1 MLQGFAAYCLQFL
14 SSAVSFVL
22 HAVSYLKR
30 HAEKAC
36 RATVPYLS
44 HAPIVHALEEG
55 TQRRIGVLNTPLYK

>member
-14 SSAVSFVL
+14 SSAVSLVL

-44 HAPIVHALEEG
+44 HAPIVHALTEG
-55 TQRRIGVLNTPLYK
+55 AQRRIGVLNTPLHK